1 MTLLEFVVL
10 LLIAAICGAVGQAV
24 AGYSRGGCV
33 AAIAVGFLG
42 ALLGSWLAR
51 SLGLPE
57 LLVIQIG
64 DVGFPVLWSIGGS
77 ALFVAIIA
85 LLARPRAPR

>member
-24 AGYSRGGCV
+24 AGYSRGGCL

-57 LLVIQIG
+57 LLMIQIG
-64 DVGFPVLWSIGGS
+64 DVGFPVLWSIAGS

-85 LLARPRAPR
+85 LLARPRAPQ